1 MKRIYFT
8 ITGTNHYFGHEF
20 FEPKMTVRL
29 VKEPD
34 NIHDA
39 EAIRVEAEGLGKVGY
54 VANSTYTTA
63 GISWSAG
70 RIYDKIGK
78 TAEGTV
84 MYKLP
89 RNVLCYINEDSV
101 IGEIPDEDE
110 EKETRFTGKASNDQ
124 ARAYHKAEED
134 DDDDDDDDE
143 EDRGGISADSVC
155 GIRINL

>member
-101 IGEIPDEDE
+101 IGGIPDEDE
-110 EKETRFTGKASNDQ
+110 EKRTGFAGKAFNDKPRD
-124 ARAYHKAEED
+124 AHEEEEEED
-134 DDDDDDDDE
+134 DDDDDDD
-143 EDRGGISADSVC
+143 RGGFSTDSVC
-155 GIRINL
+155 GIRLNF